1 MNAQA
6 NYYNKLW
13 SLQNFKSVI
22 YAFCKGFADSL
33 KFSDIFFLDSM
44 DQQKNLE
51 KQIEKDQR
59 KERLLHHRGDSP
71 GPSSDNLAKK
81 RALEK
86 RSGKVSSN
94 SNKEPE
100 RNLIME
106 RTIKCCVLNG
116 CFFWFSIVV
125 FENFMM
131 PALHWLVLAVL
142 GATAGNALWSNVVP
156 MLSVTFTTLWI
167 LPFYLLSKVVNSI
180 WFADIADTAFAK
192 KSGRPRMMTSF
203 SVSIADT
210 VFTIVVETIF
220 LVQSTIFS
228 MCIPIAAVSK
238 MMSIFHLCLLN
249 ALYSFEYK
257 WYNQGLELHKRLA
270 FIESHWPYFLGFGMP
285 LALIA
290 SYPDSQV
297 VSGCV
302 FSILFPL
309 FLVSGNQA
317 QVKATF
323 EDVTMKIFNPTIF
336 LSNMIFSRTLAIPGN
351 PQPITSPRVSNS
363 SREPRVSFTTANS

>member
-44 DQQKNLE
+44 DQARHVE
-51 KQIEKDQR
+51 KLMEKDQR
-59 KERLLHHRGDSP
+59 KERLLHRGDSP

-94 SNKEPE
+94 NRNEVKETK
-100 RNLIME
+100 IME

-131 PALHWLVLAVL
+131 PFLKWLVLLVL
-142 GATAGNALWSNVVP
+142 GATAGNTLWGNVVP
-156 MLSVTFTTLWI
+156 VLSVTFATLWI

-220 LVQSTIFS
+220 LLQSTVFS
-228 MCIPIAAVSK
+228 LCIPIGTVSK
-238 MMSIFHLCLLN
+238 IMSIFHLCLLN

-257 WYNQGLELHKRLA
+257 WYNQGLELHKRLS

-285 LALIA
+285 LALIT
-290 SYPDSQV
+290 SYPESQV

-309 FLVSGNQA
+309 FLVSANQG
-317 QVKATF
+317 QVTATF
-323 EDVTMKIFNPTIF
+323 QDVTIKIFNPTIL
-336 LSNMIFSRTLAIPGN
+336 LSNMIFSRSLA
-351 PQPITSPRVSNS
+351 VSNNV
-363 SREPRVSFTTANS
+363 PAANL

>member
-1 MNAQA
+1 
-6 NYYNKLW
+6 
-13 SLQNFKSVI
+13 
-22 YAFCKGFADSL
+22 
-33 KFSDIFFLDSM
+33 
-44 DQQKNLE
+44 
-51 KQIEKDQR
+51 
-59 KERLLHHRGDSP
+59 
-71 GPSSDNLAKK
+71 
-81 RALEK
+81 
-86 RSGKVSSN
+86 
-94 SNKEPE
+94 
-100 RNLIME
+100 
-106 RTIKCCVLNG
+106 
-116 CFFWFSIVV
+116 
-125 FENFMM
+125 
-131 PALHWLVLAVL
+131 
-142 GATAGNALWSNVVP
+142 
-156 MLSVTFTTLWI
+156 
-167 LPFYLLSKVVNSI
+167 
-180 WFADIADTAFAK
+180 
-192 KSGRPRMMTSF
+192 MMTSF

-336 LSNMIFSRTLAIPGN
+336 LSNMIFSRTLAIPSN
-351 PQPITSPRVSNS
+351 PQTINSPRVSNS
-363 SREPRVSFTTANS
+363 PRDPRVSFTNASLWLLISQFYV